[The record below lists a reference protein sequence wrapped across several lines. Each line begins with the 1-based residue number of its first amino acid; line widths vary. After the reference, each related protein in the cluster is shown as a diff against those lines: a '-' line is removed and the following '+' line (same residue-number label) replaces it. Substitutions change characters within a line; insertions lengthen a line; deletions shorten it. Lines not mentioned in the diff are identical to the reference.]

1 MIKKYKTL
9 SSIWFSDQMLLVLL
23 VLLLLRLFIIQPL
36 EELGYLH
43 SIFTGVFFS
52 LIMLSGV
59 LAVFR
64 TGLGATVV
72 GGFASTEMAILWARH
87 LHYSH
92 HLYLAEKILGFAFLG
107 TLAYVVL
114 ALVFREGPITI
125 FRVEG
130 AIVVYLLLGVMWST
144 TYVIIELVS
153 RGAFH
158 FTIPYQNIHVLESK
172 LIYFSMVTLSTVGYG
187 DITPIHPVAR
197 ALAQLEALTG
207 QLFPAILIARLV
219 SMELQ
224 FRKPKK

>member
-1 MIKKYKTL
+1 MNKKYKTL
-9 SSIWFSDQMLLVLL
+9 SSIWFSDQMLLMLL
-23 VLLLLRLFIIQPL
+23 VLLLLRLFVIQPL
-36 EELGYLH
+36 AELGYLH
-43 SIFTGVFFS
+43 SIFTGAFLS
-52 LIMLSGV
+52 LIIFSGV

-64 TGLGATVV
+64 AGVGAIVV
-72 GGFASTEMAILWARH
+72 GGFAGAELIFLWARH
-87 LHYSH
+87 LHFGH
-92 HLYLAEKILGFAFLG
+92 HLYLAEKILAFFFLG

-114 ALVFREGPITI
+114 TLVFREGPITI

-144 TYVIIELVS
+144 VYVMIELVS
-153 RGAFH
+153 PGAFR
-158 FTIPYQNIHVLESK
+158 FSTPYKDIHALESK

-187 DITPIHPVAR
+187 DITAIHPVGR

-224 FRKPKK
+224 FSKPKK

>member
-9 SSIWFSDQMLLVLL
+9 SNIWLSDQMLLILL
-23 VLLLLRLFIIQPL
+23 VLLLLRLFVIQPL
-36 EELGYLH
+36 AELGYLH
-43 SIFTGVFFS
+43 SIFTGAFFS
-52 LIMLSGV
+52 LIILSGV

-64 TGLGATVV
+64 AGVGAVVV
-72 GGFASTEMAILWARH
+72 GAFAGAELVILWAHH
-87 LHYSH
+87 LHFGK
-92 HLYLAEKILGFAFLG
+92 HLDLAEKILAFAFLG

-114 ALVFREGPITI
+114 TLVFREGPITI

-144 TYVIIELVS
+144 VYVMAELVS
-153 RGAFH
+153 PGAFH
-158 FTIPYQNIHVLESK
+158 FTTPYPDIHVLESK

-187 DITPIHPVAR
+187 DITPVHPVAR
-197 ALAQLEALTG
+197 SLAQLEALTG

-224 FRKPKK
+224 FRKTRK

>member
-9 SSIWFSDQMLLVLL
+9 SSLWFSDKMLLILL
-23 VLLLLRLFIIQPL
+23 VLLLVRLFVIQPL
-36 EELGYLH
+36 AELGYLH

-64 TGLGATVV
+64 SGLGALVV
-72 GGFASTEMAILWARH
+72 GGFASAELVILWARH
-87 LHYSH
+87 LHFGN
-92 HLYLAEKILGFAFLG
+92 HLYLAEKILGLAFLG

-114 ALVFREGPITI
+114 TLVFREGPITI

-144 TYVIIELVS
+144 AYVMVELVS
-153 RGAFH
+153 PGAFQ
-158 FTIPYQNIHVLESK
+158 FRTPYQDIHALESK

-187 DITPIHPVAR
+187 DITPIHPVGR

>member
-1 MIKKYKTL
+1 MIQKYKTL
-9 SSIWFSDQMLLVLL
+9 SSLWFSDQTLLVLL
-23 VLLLLRLFIIQPL
+23 VLLLVRLFVIQPL
-36 EELGYLH
+36 AELGYLRPV
-43 SIFTGVFFS
+43 FVGVFFS
-52 LIMLSGV
+52 LILLSGF

-64 TGLGATVV
+64 TGVGATIG
-72 GGFASTEMAILWARH
+72 GGFAGAVLLILWARH
-87 LHYSH
+87 LHFGH
-92 HLYLAEKILGFAFLG
+92 HLFLVEKILVLAFLG
-107 TLAYVVL
+107 TLAYMVL
-114 ALVFREGPITI
+114 TLVFREGPITI

-144 TYVIIELVS
+144 AYVMVELVS
-153 RGAFH
+153 PGAFQ
-158 FTIPYQNIHVLESK
+158 FRTPYQDIHALESK

-187 DITPIHPVAR
+187 DITPLHPAGR